1 MISPGAP
8 LAGFL
13 TTAFPGSVPQRGRFI
28 VILHGYFDESGT
40 HDDSETLTVAGYLST
55 PERWMELEK
64 DWKAALEHYGLEFF
78 HMADFVNGAPPYKDW
93 KSEDK
98 AECFDR
104 LVGIINVHTLLSI
117 GHSFLVPRY
126 RAIVSPMARRAA
138 GGPYGLA
145 ANCCMMDVAEY
156 LRLEN
161 PEGWVRYTFE
171 SGARG
176 AGEVL
181 KNFQL
186 NMRFP
191 QQKEHYRLLGLS
203 FEGKR
208 DFLPLQ
214 AADIL
219 AYELYRHLPR
229 QYGID
234 QRSGIRRELKML
246 SVGAKRW
253 WRIDDEELAKWSRVL
268 EAYAK
273 FKKLPK
279 KVRREMFREHP
290 PWEPWK

>member
-1 MISPGAP
+1 
-8 LAGFL
+8 
-13 TTAFPGSVPQRGRFI
+13 
-28 VILHGYFDESGT
+28 
-40 HDDSETLTVAGYLST
+40 
-55 PERWMELEK
+55 
-64 DWKAALEHYGLEFF
+64 
-78 HMADFVNGAPPYKDW
+78 
-93 KSEDK
+93 
-98 AECFDR
+98 
-104 LVGIINVHTLLSI
+104 
-117 GHSFLVPRY
+117 
-126 RAIVSPMARRAA
+126 
-138 GGPYGLA
+138 
-145 ANCCMMDVAEY
+145 MMDVAEY
-156 LRLEN
+156 FRLEN

-253 WRIDDEELAKWSRVL
+253 WRIEDEELAKWSRVL